1 MNRLQQA
8 LENYNSESNLGYKLS
23 LSLGIA
29 FYDPEHLCSIE
40 ELIAQADKSMYE
52 RKKNKQNS

>member
-1 MNRLQQA
+1 MNHLQQA

-29 FYDPEHLCSIE
+29 FFDPEHSCSIE
-40 ELIAQADKSMYE
+40 ELIAQADKSMHE
-52 RKKNKQNS
+52 RKIIK